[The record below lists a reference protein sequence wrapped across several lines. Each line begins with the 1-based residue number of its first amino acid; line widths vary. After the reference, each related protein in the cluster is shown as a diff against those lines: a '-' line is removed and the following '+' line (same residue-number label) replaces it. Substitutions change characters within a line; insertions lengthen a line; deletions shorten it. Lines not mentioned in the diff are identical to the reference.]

1 MSNTPK
7 EILAAGC
14 RILDPLL
21 HRYGFS
27 YLEGPAGLGSGG
39 HFASGTYVNGDRK
52 LELHYRYSLGL
63 VTYYFGTVSVGH
75 ELYMRAALGV
85 NGGNKYPGFSDDPL
99 DGFRWL
105 AHDLESFAGAF
116 LEGNEKEFSRLV
128 KAAQEWGTT
137 PGFARVP

>member
-1 MSNTPK
+1 MSDTPK

-27 YLEGPAGLGSGG
+27 YVEGPTGLGSGG

-63 VTYYFGTVSVGH
+63 VTYHFGTVSVRH
-75 ELYMRAALGV
+75 ESYMRAALGV

-99 DGFRWL
+99 DGFRCL
-105 AHDLESFAGAF
+105 AHDLENFAGAF
-116 LEGNEKEFSRLV
+116 LEGNEKKFDQLA
-128 KAAQEWGTT
+128 KAAQEWERTL
-137 PGFARVP
+137 GFARIP